1 MAAVPARSIKSP
13 HVSVA
18 GGQSALT
25 VAHTENCAG
34 SSSGTAFATCRA
46 GALATPRCWYV
57 GFGASTLLST
67 QSPRPASMT
76 APPIRA
82 AAHGHIPLMPLAPV
96 PNLPNLAHPSP
107 LARPSPHFARIW
119 AVHPPS

>member
-1 MAAVPARSIKSP
+1 MAAVPPRSSKSP

-34 SSSGTAFATCRA
+34 SSSGTDFATCRA

-67 QSPRPASMT
+67 QSPRPASIT

-82 AAHGHIPLMPLAPV
+82 AAHGHIPL
-96 PNLPNLAHPSP
+96 
-107 LARPSPHFARIW
+107 RRR
-119 AVHPPS
+119 